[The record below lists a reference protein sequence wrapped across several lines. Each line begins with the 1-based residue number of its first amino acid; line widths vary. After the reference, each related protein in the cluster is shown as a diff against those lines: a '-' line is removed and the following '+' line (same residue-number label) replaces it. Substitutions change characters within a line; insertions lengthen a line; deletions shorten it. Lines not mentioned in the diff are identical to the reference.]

1 MKLTSIFRLRKP
13 EGADPVN
20 VEDFNDNFDVI
31 DAELNKRPEKTGNAS
46 DMVTTFSQA
55 SSRTNLTPGEKI
67 SISFGKIM
75 KWFVDLKT
83 VAFSGKYPDLTER
96 PTLGGASS
104 LAVANNCTT
113 TAAGSVLD
121 ARQGKVLMDKSN
133 QLNRDLNVNTDAFAG
148 YNLNV
153 AIGKLLASF
162 TKAGSYSGR
171 FKCVEGWYTIH
182 CFYAADAGLNSGYVS
197 NIARHDIYNFYC
209 KAGADAVLKKLGD
222 VDLNA
227 ILVDHTHTINGNTAL
242 SKSYP
247 LIKGTYIII
256 AVHFYGHPGSGVNNF
271 GQASLSIKSSQKDT
285 VITSRGDEW
294 APMYR
299 YKIEVATDCTITLSA
314 SGRGNSDYAHA
325 ITSACISL

>member
-1 MKLTSIFRLRKP
+1 M
-13 EGADPVN
+13 
-20 VEDFNDNFDVI
+20 
-31 DAELNKRPEKTGNAS
+31 
-46 DMVTTFSQA
+46 
-55 SSRTNLTPGEKI
+55 
-67 SISFGKIM
+67 
-75 KWFVDLKT
+75 
-83 VAFSGKYPDLTER
+83 
-96 PTLGGASS
+96 
-104 LAVANNCTT
+104 
-113 TAAGSVLD
+113 
-121 ARQGKVLMDKSN
+121 
-133 QLNRDLNVNTDAFAG
+133 
-148 YNLNV
+148 
-153 AIGKLLASF
+153 
-162 TKAGSYSGR
+162 
-171 FKCVEGWYTIH
+171 EGWYTIH

>member
-31 DAELNKRPEKTGNAS
+31 DTELNKRPEKTGNAS

-121 ARQGKVLMDKSN
+121 ARQGKTLMDKYN
-133 QLNRDLNVNTDAFAG
+133 QLNRDLSALNDSGAIKGMDAREDG
-148 YNLNV
+148 VY
-153 AIGKLLASF
+153 I
-162 TKAGSYSGR
+162 T
-171 FKCVEGWYTIH
+171 
-182 CFYAADAGLNSGYVS
+182 YVP
-197 NIARHDIYNFYC
+197 
-209 KAGADAVLKKLGD
+209 KTGADAVVKKLGD

-285 VITSRGDEW
+285 IITSRGDEW

-299 YKIEVATDCTITLSA
+299 YKIEAATDCTITLSA
-314 SGRGNSDYAHA
+314 SSRGNSDYAHA
-325 ITSACISL
+325 ITSACVPL